1 MVDILEESA
10 MTLRMMSLKEFI
22 EVEQRLGVE
31 DPMNVSVKTDI
42 TEIVD
47 LLGSGAI
54 RQEENARFEWA

>member
-1 MVDILEESA
+1 VVDILEESA

-31 DPMNVSVKTDI
+31 DPLNVSVKTDI

>member
-1 MVDILEESA
+1 
-10 MTLRMMSLKEFI
+10 MTLPMMSLKEFI

-31 DPMNVSVKTDI
+31 DPLNVSVKTDI